1 MKRILSFIAIV
12 LVSVLAMA
20 QNDTPKTRINEIVE
34 SEIDEQTYSVFQYFN
49 EDGTVGIYLGLDVP
63 EVLLPGNIISVQAPM
78 LTELCLYLGKD
89 MDDALE
95 GFDRLIALFS
105 EAPRSVWEFPARVL
119 ALNVTVE
126 DCNVECIVR
135 RRLIGKRLE
144 IRYDMDG
151 VNTVNYL
158 TKGVVKGLRTS
169 FRINAKR
176 LLK

>member
-1 MKRILSFIAIV
+1 MAIV
-12 LVSVLAMA
+12 LVSFLAMA
-20 QNDTPKTRINEIVE
+20 QNDTPKFKINEIVE
-34 SEIDEQTYSVFQYFN
+34 SEIDDQTYSVFQYFN
-49 EDGTVGIYLGLDVP
+49 EDGTSGIYLGLDTP
-63 EVLLPGNIISVQAPM
+63 ELLIPGTIISVDVPS

-119 ALNVTVE
+119 ALNVKVE

-135 RRLIGKRLE
+135 KRLIGKRLE

-158 TKGVVKGLRTS
+158 TKGEVKGLRTS
-169 FRINAKR
+169 FKLNAKR